1 MRELAPGHE
10 EHLFQTYGRVAKT
23 GRPERFESQAAQ
35 LHRWYE
41 VYAWR
46 YGRPQDRQV
55 AILFN
60 DITAR
65 KEAAMRAKPEPGS
78 QN

>member
-1 MRELAPGHE
+1 MATKKRKG
-10 EHLFQTYGRVAKT
+10 QYD
-23 GRPERFESQAAQ
+23 
-35 LHRWYE
+35 

-60 DITAR
+60 NITAR
-65 KEAAMRAKPEPGS
+65 KEAEMRAKPEPGDQS
-78 QN
+78 